1 MLSPGVPESL
11 RVTSAEL
18 RAWAKADPAAAAD
31 FPVLIRWLIAETCP
45 TAELIDV
52 PGGTDANRPGWDGIV
67 HCASGN
73 RFVPDGKSVWELSV
87 QQGDANGK
95 ARRDYDKR
103 IAGSPAVD
111 LQCLAYVA
119 VVCAAWSGA
128 RDFQDDKSSLGEF
141 RTVRALNASALEAW
155 LECAPVS
162 TVWLRDR
169 LGKPSDAELLASWWD
184 RWSARTDPPLDDK
197 LVLAGRAREA
207 EMLRDRCAQPLG
219 GTCSVGGDMTVAE
232 LTGFVAAALGT
243 EPEDVGARVLCTEDR
258 SVLRQLI
265 NPGHAARTPPAAWP
279 GSRLIVVV
287 PSLGCAADVP
297 DDGPHLVIAASPGS
311 PSAQIHVGPV
321 DSEEVAERLQAQGF
335 ELNEAHRLGAVARMS
350 LPALYRQLARQRDIL
365 EPDWCKDTF
374 VRRMILLGGWHRDH
388 EGDKQTL
395 EQVTGRT
402 YEQLTERLYAIVGD
416 PPLVRTGRRWHTAS
430 PADAWDQ
437 IKHRVTRE
445 ELDTF
450 RNAALEILVS
460 PDPYQPMD
468 SVQEFQARSQGVRTK
483 HSESIRR
490 GVATSLALL
499 GTHPPQARGDLSP
512 SRSEATGVV
521 APVLRQANEDTT
533 ALTWLTLSDYVP
545 LLAEAAPDALLA
557 ALRTCIGQQHPFA
570 QYLRDAV
577 ADERVWYVAAPE
589 LLSVQSAL
597 ATLAWAPDHFFAAV
611 SMMAQLVPP
620 EATDTATATRRLRS
634 VLCPWL
640 PQTLAGPDER
650 LQALDRIRET
660 RPQASW
666 TVMLDML
673 DTSSARAEHPGPRYR
688 DWKPSRPQVSFEE
701 LHTICVSV
709 AERLIED
716 ARGNP
721 TRLATLVRRL
731 SNLPRQSLA
740 GLREALEA
748 VAQSDA
754 PETAKDM
761 LWSALRA
768 AHAHHSA
775 YPDTDWSLNESDL
788 AEFEQLL
795 EAIRPTAP
803 ANRHGW
809 LFVESLV
816 HIREAHVEDR
826 DAHEQALQARRTQA
840 VTDILASHGFAGVL
854 ELAPAVRQPQE
865 VGRALAR
872 TGTDQTDAVVE
883 ALSGSD
889 PPGDSIVWA
898 AFGYLR
904 DKITDWGSFQSLIA
918 DRDLSARTTAD
929 LLRAVPPA
937 QRGWRRAADL
947 GSDVEQVYWERADS
961 YSLGFPDDPGEL
973 LEVSQGLRSAGRFDD
988 AASTLHMGLRG
999 TSCPPQVAEEILV
1012 CLQERARERSR
1023 HEDANSALYEYRLSC
1038 LMAALD
1044 QNKSHLGQETVS
1056 MVELGHYRE
1065 LSHARDFD
1073 APNLYWLISTSPA
1086 FFVSLVKAKYSRSEP
1101 EQAEIIPEQSIETRH
1116 ILPDTAWDVLHN
1128 WPIGAFCPGIDG
1140 TLDAD
1145 MLNAWVQEARV
1156 GLAEVGLGDL
1166 GDLNIGKALAAA
1178 PPDSE
1183 DDEAPSEAVRKL
1195 IERLDNDAVD
1205 DGYHTAVHN
1214 RQGATSRGLTE
1225 GGTIERDLAQ
1235 KYREISH
1242 RYRGSP
1248 RTAAIYAGLASSY
1261 EHIGEQI
1268 DQEAEARRR
1277 GQPR

>member
-1 MLSPGVPESL
+1 MLYPVVPESL
-11 RVTSAEL
+11 RITSADL
-18 RAWAKADPAAAAD
+18 RAWAKADPAAAVD
-31 FPVLIRWLIAETCP
+31 LPVLIRWLIAETCP
-45 TAELIDV
+45 TAALIDV
-52 PGGTDANRPGWDGIV
+52 PGGIAASRPGWDGIV

-103 IAGSPAVD
+103 ITGTPAAD
-111 LQCLAYVA
+111 RQSLAYVA
-119 VVCAAWSGA
+119 VVCAAWRGA
-128 RDFQDDKSSLGEF
+128 RGFQADKSSLGEF
-141 RTVRALNASALEAW
+141 RTVRALNASDLEAW

-169 LGKPSDAELLASWWD
+169 LGKPRGVELLASWWD
-184 RWSARTDPPLDDK
+184 RWSARTVPPLGDK
-197 LVLAGRAREA
+197 IVLAGRAREA
-207 EMLRDRCAQPLG
+207 EMLRDRCAQTVG
-219 GTCSVGGDMTVAE
+219 GVCSVGGDMTVAE
-232 LTGFVAAALGT
+232 VTAFVAAALGT
-243 EPEDVGARVLCTEDR
+243 EPEDVGARVLYTEDR

-265 NPGHAARTPPAAWP
+265 NPGHVARTPPAARP
-279 GSRLIVVV
+279 ASRLIVMV
-287 PSLGCAADVP
+287 PSLDCAADVP
-297 DDGPHLVIAASPGS
+297 ADSPHLVIAASPGS
-311 PSAQIHVGPV
+311 SNAQIRVEPV
-321 DSEEVAERLQAQGF
+321 DSEEVAERLRADGF
-335 ELNEAHRLGAVARMS
+335 DLNKAHRLGAVARMS
-350 LPALYRQLARQRDIL
+350 LPALCRQLARQRDLL
-365 EPDWCKDTF
+365 EPDWCKDTL
-374 VRRMILLGGWHRDH
+374 VRRMILLGGWHSGH
-388 EGDKQTL
+388 EGDKQAL
-395 EQVTGRT
+395 EQVTGRS
-402 YEQLTERLYAIVGD
+402 YEELTERLYAIVGD
-416 PPLVRTGRRWHTAS
+416 PPLVLTGRRWHTAS

-437 IKHRVTRE
+437 IKDRVTHE
-445 ELDTF
+445 ELGAF
-450 RNAALEILVS
+450 RNAALEVLVS
-460 PDPYQPMD
+460 PDPYQSMG

-490 GVATSLALL
+490 GVATTLALL

-512 SRSEATGVV
+512 RRSEAAGVV
-521 APVLRQANEDTT
+521 APVLRQASEDTT

-545 LLAEAAPDALLA
+545 LLAEAAPEALLA

-570 QYLRDAV
+570 QHLLDAV
-577 ADERVWYVAAPE
+577 ADERVWHIAAPE

-597 ATLAWAPDHFFAAV
+597 ATLGWAPDHFFAVV
-611 SMMAQLVPP
+611 SIMAQLVPP
-620 EATDTATATRRLRS
+620 EATDTATATRGLRS

-688 DWKPSRPQVSFEE
+688 DWKPSRHQVSSEE
-701 LHTICVSV
+701 LHSMRVSV

-716 ARGNP
+716 ARSNP
-721 TRLATLVRRL
+721 TRLATLVRRM

-795 EAIRPTAP
+795 EVIRPTAP

-809 LFVESLV
+809 LFTESLV
-816 HIREAHVEDR
+816 HIPEAHVEDR

-840 VTDILASHGFAGVL
+840 VADILASHGFPGVV
-854 ELAPAVRQPQE
+854 ELASAVRQPQE

-872 TGTDQTDAVVE
+872 TGTDQTDAVIE

-889 PPGDSIVWA
+889 PPGAPTVGA
-898 AFGYLR
+898 TFGYLR
-904 DKITDWGSFQSLIA
+904 DKITDWGSFQALIVG
-918 DRDLSARTTAD
+918 RGLSARTTAD

-988 AASTLHMGLRG
+988 AASTLHMGLHG
-999 TSCPPQVAEEILV
+999 TSCPSQVAEEILV
-1012 CLQERARERSR
+1012 CLKERSRERSR
-1023 HEDANSALYEYRLSC
+1023 HEDVNSALYEYRLSC
-1038 LMAALD
+1038 LMEALD
-1044 QNKSHLGQETVS
+1044 QNKSHLGRETVA
-1056 MVELGHYRE
+1056 MVELDHYRE
-1065 LSHARDFD
+1065 LSYARDFD
-1073 APNLYWLISTSPA
+1073 APNLYWLISISPA
-1086 FFVSLVKAKYSRSEP
+1086 FFVSLVKSKYGWEP
-1101 EQAEIIPEQSIETRH
+1101 EPAEVTPEQPIETRQ
-1116 ILPDTAWDVLHN
+1116 IPPDTAWHVLHG
-1128 WPIGAFCPGIDG
+1128 WPTGAFCPGIDG

-1145 MLNAWVQEARV
+1145 MLEAWVQEARV
-1156 GLAEVGLGDL
+1156 DLTEAGLGDL
-1166 GDLNIGKALAAA
+1166 GDLNIGEALAAT
-1178 PPDSE
+1178 PPDPD
-1183 DDEAPSEAVRKL
+1183 DDEAPSETVRKL
-1195 IERLDNDAVD
+1195 IERLDSDAVD
-1205 DGYHTAVHN
+1205 DGYDVAVSN

-1225 GGTIERDLAQ
+1225 GGTIERDLAR
-1235 KYREISH
+1235 KYRDISH
-1242 RYRGSP
+1242 RYRDSP

-1261 EHIGEQI
+1261 EHMGEQV
-1268 DQEAEARRR
+1268 DEEAEARRR